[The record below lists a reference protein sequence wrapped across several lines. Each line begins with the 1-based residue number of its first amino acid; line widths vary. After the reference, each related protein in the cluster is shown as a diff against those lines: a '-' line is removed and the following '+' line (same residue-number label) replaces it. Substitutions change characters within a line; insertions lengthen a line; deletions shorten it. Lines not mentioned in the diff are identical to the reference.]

1 MEGKSGTSG
10 IGGTTIFSGK
20 SGNVD
25 PIKPVQDLVLHING
39 GLGKCIMATAVIR
52 SYKKAYPNSKIV
64 VISGYPEV
72 FLHNP
77 DVHKNFPFN
86 TPYLWQDYYG
96 KPATKVYAQDPYMTT
111 SWIKNHTKHLIDIWC
126 EELKVP
132 SIQKTPLLYFSGP
145 EADELNSIIKVD
157 KPLLVVQ
164 STGGSNAASRSWTR
178 NPPPNEMEEYLL
190 KFKET
195 HYILHLAV
203 PETPVLQN
211 IDQRV
216 DSFDRRKAMCLMY
229 FANEV
234 LGIDSYGLHA
244 RAANPNAGAST
255 FFLPLA
261 ETEQRLAYDLNN
273 VKYLTPVKEVQDL
286 LKDHQDYFATVFK
299 LGIEDASE
307 NCPIPIGQRWFS
319 F

>member
-1 MEGKSGTSG
+1 MDSRSLGTSG
-10 IGGTTIFSGK
+10 IGL
-20 SGNVD
+20 
-25 PIKPVQDLVLHING
+25 KPTFNLVLHING

-52 SYKKAYPNSKIV
+52 SYKQAYPNAEIYV
-64 VISGYPEV
+64 VSGYPEV

-77 DVHKNFPFN
+77 DVSKNFPFN

-96 KPATKVYAQDPYMTT
+96 KPGVKVYAQDPYLNP

-126 EELKVP
+126 EELGVP
-132 SIQKTPLLYFSGP
+132 SVQKTPLLYFSGP
-145 EADELNSIIKVD
+145 ETDELNAMIQVP

-178 NPPPNEMEEYLL
+178 NPPPNELEEYLA

-195 HYILHLAV
+195 HYVLHLAIK
-203 PETPVLQN
+203 ETPALQN
-211 IDQRV
+211 VDQRIENL
-216 DSFDRRKAMCLMY
+216 DRRKAMCLVY

-234 LGIDSYGLHA
+234 LGIDSYSLHA
-244 RAANPNAGAST
+244 RAANPNAGPST

-261 ETEQRLAYDLNN
+261 EAEQRLGYKVDSM
-273 VKYLTPVKEVQDL
+273 KYLTPVQEVQDL
-286 LKDHQDYFATVFK
+286 LKDHQDYYATVFK

-307 NCPIPIGQRWFS
+307 NCPVPIGTRWFK